1 MLGKRPMD
9 ICFHDNGSHI
19 SDNHKTQM
27 TSMEDDVTVRRIT
40 IGIPSYN
47 ERQNIVNLLRAV
59 EEQHI
64 PIFEV
69 LISDDS
75 SDDTSKLVR
84 NFAQHSF
91 LNIQIF
97 HHDTRRG
104 AAAAWNEILQKAEGD
119 VIVLYDADTI
129 PHPSCT
135 EQLTSKINGNVGI
148 CASNSQP
155 VQAAGIAGRASVFIS
170 KWLRSV
176 RLARLS
182 QYTVMGRAVAI
193 NSDEAKKIEI
203 PIDMIAIDLYIQCKI
218 LEMGRDVIYNDSA
231 IVYFKPANDMQ
242 DLASQVIRAINGH
255 YQIKEYASSFG
266 IRLPQQIAIAH
277 ALKNAFKDPLG
288 AVSVAIGYSLIPYY
302 RSRLE
307 DTDTAKWHAA
317 ASSKTIDY
325 QQLKTRF

>member
-1 MLGKRPMD
+1 
-9 ICFHDNGSHI
+9 
-19 SDNHKTQM
+19 M
-27 TSMEDDVTVRRIT
+27 TSIEDDATVRRIT

-47 ERQNIVNLLRAV
+47 ERQNIVNLLRAI

-75 SDDTSKLVR
+75 SDDTPNLVR
-84 NFAQHSF
+84 NFAKHSF
-91 LNIQIF
+91 LDIHIF

-119 VIVLYDADTI
+119 VVVLYDADTI

-135 EQLTSKINGNVGI
+135 EQLTSHIKGNVGI

-155 VQAAGIAGRASVFIS
+155 VQATGTAGRASVFIS

-193 NSDEAKKIEI
+193 NSDDARKIEI
-203 PIDMIAIDLYIQCKI
+203 PIDMIAIDLYIQ
-218 LEMGRDVIYNDSA
+218 
-231 IVYFKPANDMQ
+231 
-242 DLASQVIRAINGH
+242 
-255 YQIKEYASSFG
+255 IKEYVSSFG

-277 ALKNAFKDPLG
+277 ALNNAFKDPLG

-307 DTDTAKWHAA
+307 HTDTAKWHTAT
-317 ASSKTIDY
+317 SSKAIDY
-325 QQLKTRF
+325 QQLKTSFDS